1 VIGGGPAFVARIHP
15 FVATALGVES
25 ISRTSSSTM
34 RRTFSRSTFA
44 LLTASALAMSG
55 AVLSQEQE
63 QAPQQQA
70 EPDPPQL
77 LQRED
82 GGLAAGQIPA
92 VLKTRDA
99 NFVYRSST
107 RLLSCDQLR
116 QRIAN
121 IMRAVG
127 ARQDVDVRADDCE
140 SFIDPTLMS
149 DPGRMGRGSQNPM
162 DPFDRSSS
170 SPLDRGRSSRSDL
183 SDRNRSQSTPVRIRL
198 MMPVEVTAGIVE
210 EVERDKARRELVSRV
225 QGNRN
230 AAMNDAIFF
239 PAERREVELSHDTI
253 DLDPID
259 CELLEQLSMAVF
271 RKLDLKVTN
280 RSLSCDPRERSHIRP
295 SLTVQAL
302 LPVGFQMPVKQKKK
316 VEGSISI
323 P

>member
-1 VIGGGPAFVARIHP
+1 
-15 FVATALGVES
+15 
-25 ISRTSSSTM
+25 M
-34 RRTFSRSTFA
+34 RRTFVRPTLA

-63 QAPQQQA
+63 PAPQEQA

-77 LQRED
+77 LPRED
-82 GGLAAGQIPA
+82 GGLPAGQIPA
-92 VLKTRDA
+92 VLKARDA
-99 NFVYRSST
+99 SFVYRSST
-107 RLLSCDQLR
+107 RLLTCDQLR
-116 QRIAN
+116 QRIGN

-127 ARQDVDVRADDCE
+127 ARQDVEVRADDCD
-140 SFIDPTLMS
+140 SFIDPTDMMG
-149 DPGRMGRGSQNPM
+149 PGGRMGRGSRNPM

-170 SPLDRGRSSRSDL
+170 SPLDRGRSSRNDL
-183 SDRNRSQSTPVRIRL
+183 SDRNRPQSTPVRIRL
-198 MMPVEVTAGIVE
+198 MMPVEVTSDIVE
-210 EVERDKARRELVSRV
+210 EVERDKARRELISRV

-280 RSLSCDPRERSHIRP
+280 RSLACDPRERSYINP
-295 SLTVQAL
+295 SLTVEAL
-302 LPVGFQMPVKQKKK
+302 LPVGWQLPVKEKKK

>member
-1 VIGGGPAFVARIHP
+1 
-15 FVATALGVES
+15 
-25 ISRTSSSTM
+25 M
-34 RRTFSRSTFA
+34 RRILTLS
-44 LLTASALAMSG
+44 LLAALAMS
-55 AVLSQEQE
+55 AAALSQEQE
-63 QAPQQQA
+63 QVPQEQA
-70 EPDPPQL
+70 EPEAPQL
-77 LQRED
+77 LPRED
-82 GGLAAGQIPA
+82 GGLAAGQVPA
-92 VLKTRDA
+92 VLKARDA
-99 NFVYRSST
+99 SFVYRSST

-116 QRIAN
+116 QRIGN

-127 ARQDVDVRADDCE
+127 ARQDVEVRADDCQ
-140 SFIDPTLMS
+140 SFIDPTLVS

-170 SPLDRGRSSRSDL
+170 SPLDRARSSRNDL
-183 SDRNRSQSTPVRIRL
+183 SNRNRSQSTPVRIRL
-198 MMPVEVTAGIVE
+198 MMPVEATSDIME
-210 EVERDKARRELVSRV
+210 EVERDKARRELISRV
-225 QGNRN
+225 QGNNN

-280 RSLSCDPRERSHIRP
+280 RSLACDPRERSYINP
-295 SLTVQAL
+295 SLTVEAL
-302 LPVGFQMPVKQKKK
+302 LPVGWQLPVKEKKK

>member
-1 VIGGGPAFVARIHP
+1 
-15 FVATALGVES
+15 
-25 ISRTSSSTM
+25 M
-34 RRTFSRSTFA
+34 RRILTLS
-44 LLTASALAMSG
+44 LLAALAMNG

-63 QAPQQQA
+63 PAPQEQA

-77 LQRED
+77 VPRED

-92 VLKTRDA
+92 VLKAREA
-99 NFVYRSST
+99 SFVYRSST
-107 RLLSCDQLR
+107 RLLTCDQLR
-116 QRIAN
+116 QRIGN

-127 ARQDVDVRADDCE
+127 ARQDVEVRADDCA
-140 SFIDPTLMS
+140 SFIDPTVMS
-149 DPGRMGRGSQNPM
+149 DPGRMGRSSQNPT

-170 SPLDRGRSSRSDL
+170 SPLDRARSPRSDL
-183 SDRNRSQSTPVRIRL
+183 SDRNRSQSTSVRIRL
-198 MMPVEVTAGIVE
+198 MMPVEVTPGIVE

-239 PAERREVELSHDTI
+239 PAERQTVELSHDTI
-253 DLDPID
+253 DLEAID

-280 RSLSCDPRERSHIRP
+280 RSLACDPRQRSYINP
-295 SLTVQAL
+295 SLTVEAL
-302 LPVGFQMPVKQKKK
+302 LPVGWQQPVKQKKK

>member
-1 VIGGGPAFVARIHP
+1 
-15 FVATALGVES
+15 
-25 ISRTSSSTM
+25 M
-34 RRTFSRSTFA
+34 RRILTLS
-44 LLTASALAMSG
+44 LLAALAMNG

-63 QAPQQQA
+63 PAQQEQA

-77 LQRED
+77 VPRED

-92 VLKTRDA
+92 VLKAREA
-99 NFVYRSST
+99 SFVYRSST
-107 RLLSCDQLR
+107 RLLTCDQLR
-116 QRIAN
+116 QRIGN

-127 ARQDVDVRADDCE
+127 ARQDVEVRADDCA
-140 SFIDPTLMS
+140 SFIDPTVMS
-149 DPGRMGRGSQNPM
+149 DPGRMGRSSQNPT
-162 DPFDRSSS
+162 DPFDRSAS
-170 SPLDRGRSSRSDL
+170 SPLDRARSPRSDL
-183 SDRNRSQSTPVRIRL
+183 SDRNRSQSTSVRIRL
-198 MMPVEVTAGIVE
+198 MMPVEVTPGIVE

-239 PAERREVELSHDTI
+239 PAERQTVELSHDTI
-253 DLDPID
+253 DLEAID

-280 RSLSCDPRERSHIRP
+280 RSLACDPRERSYINP
-295 SLTVQAL
+295 SLTVEAL
-302 LPVGFQMPVKQKKK
+302 LPVGWQQPVKEKKK

>member
-1 VIGGGPAFVARIHP
+1 
-15 FVATALGVES
+15 
-25 ISRTSSSTM
+25 M
-34 RRTFSRSTFA
+34 RRTFSRPTLA
-44 LLTASALAMSG
+44 LLTASALAMNG

-63 QAPQQQA
+63 PAPREQA

-77 LQRED
+77 VPRED

-92 VLKTRDA
+92 VLKAREA
-99 NFVYRSST
+99 SFVYRSST
-107 RLLSCDQLR
+107 RLLTCDQLR
-116 QRIAN
+116 QRIGN

-127 ARQDVDVRADDCE
+127 ARQDVEVRANDCE
-140 SFIDPTLMS
+140 SFIDPTVMS
-149 DPGRMGRGSQNPM
+149 DPGRMGRSSQNPT

-170 SPLDRGRSSRSDL
+170 SPLDRARSPRSDL
-183 SDRNRSQSTPVRIRL
+183 SDRNRSQSTSVRIRV
-198 MMPVEVTAGIVE
+198 MMPVEVTPGIVE

-239 PAERREVELSHDTI
+239 PAERRTVELSHDTI
-253 DLDPID
+253 DLEPID

-280 RSLSCDPRERSHIRP
+280 RSLACDPRQRSYINP
-295 SLTVQAL
+295 SLTVEAL
-302 LPVGFQMPVKQKKK
+302 LPVGWQQPVKEKKK

>member
-1 VIGGGPAFVARIHP
+1 
-15 FVATALGVES
+15 
-25 ISRTSSSTM
+25 M
-34 RRTFSRSTFA
+34 RRTFSRPTLA
-44 LLTASALAMSG
+44 LLTASALAMNG

-63 QAPQQQA
+63 PAPREQA

-77 LQRED
+77 VPRED

-92 VLKTRDA
+92 VLKAREA
-99 NFVYRSST
+99 SFVYRSST
-107 RLLSCDQLR
+107 RLLTCDQLR
-116 QRIAN
+116 QRIGN

-127 ARQDVDVRADDCE
+127 ARQDVEVRANDCQ
-140 SFIDPTLMS
+140 SFVDPTVMS
-149 DPGRMGRGSQNPM
+149 DPGRMGRSSQNPT

-170 SPLDRGRSSRSDL
+170 SPLDRARSPRGDL
-183 SDRNRSQSTPVRIRL
+183 SDRNRSQSTSVRIRL
-198 MMPVEVTAGIVE
+198 MMPVEVTPGIVE

-239 PAERREVELSHDTI
+239 PAERQTVELSHDTI
-253 DLDPID
+253 DLEAID

-280 RSLSCDPRERSHIRP
+280 RSLACDPRERSYINP
-295 SLTVQAL
+295 SLTVEAL
-302 LPVGFQMPVKQKKK
+302 LPVGWQQPVKEKKK

>member
-1 VIGGGPAFVARIHP
+1 
-15 FVATALGVES
+15 
-25 ISRTSSSTM
+25 M
-34 RRTFSRSTFA
+34 RRTFSRPTLA
-44 LLTASALAMSG
+44 LLTASALAMNG

-63 QAPQQQA
+63 PAPREQA

-77 LQRED
+77 VPRED

-92 VLKTRDA
+92 VLKAREA
-99 NFVYRSST
+99 SFVYRSST
-107 RLLSCDQLR
+107 RLLTCDQLR
-116 QRIAN
+116 QRIGN

-127 ARQDVDVRADDCE
+127 ARQDVEVRANDCE
-140 SFIDPTLMS
+140 SFIDPTVMS
-149 DPGRMGRGSQNPM
+149 DPGRMGRSSQNPT

-170 SPLDRGRSSRSDL
+170 SPLDRARSPRGDL
-183 SDRNRSQSTPVRIRL
+183 SDRNRSQSTSVRIKL
-198 MMPVEVTAGIVE
+198 MMPVEVTPGIVE

-239 PAERREVELSHDTI
+239 PAERQTVELSHDTI
-253 DLDPID
+253 DLEAID

-280 RSLSCDPRERSHIRP
+280 RSLSCDPRERSYINP
-295 SLTVQAL
+295 SLTVEAL
-302 LPVGFQMPVKQKKK
+302 LPVGWQQPVKEKKK

>member
-1 VIGGGPAFVARIHP
+1 
-15 FVATALGVES
+15 
-25 ISRTSSSTM
+25 M
-34 RRTFSRSTFA
+34 RRTFSRPTLV
-44 LLTASALAMSG
+44 LLTASALAMNG

-63 QAPQQQA
+63 PAPQEQA

-77 LQRED
+77 VPRED

-92 VLKTRDA
+92 VLKAREA
-99 NFVYRSST
+99 SFVYRSST
-107 RLLSCDQLR
+107 RLLTCDQLR
-116 QRIAN
+116 QRIGN

-127 ARQDVDVRADDCE
+127 ARQDVEVRANDCE
-140 SFIDPTLMS
+140 SFIDPTVMS
-149 DPGRMGRGSQNPM
+149 DPGRMGRSSQNPT

-170 SPLDRGRSSRSDL
+170 SPLDRARSPRSDL
-183 SDRNRSQSTPVRIRL
+183 SDRNRSQSTSVRIRV
-198 MMPVEVTAGIVE
+198 MMPVEVTPGIVE

-239 PAERREVELSHDTI
+239 PAERQTVELSHDTI
-253 DLDPID
+253 DLEAID

-280 RSLSCDPRERSHIRP
+280 RSLACDPRERSYINP
-295 SLTVQAL
+295 SLTVEAL
-302 LPVGFQMPVKQKKK
+302 LPVGWQQPVKEKKK

>member
-1 VIGGGPAFVARIHP
+1 
-15 FVATALGVES
+15 
-25 ISRTSSSTM
+25 M
-34 RRTFSRSTFA
+34 RRILTLS
-44 LLTASALAMSG
+44 LLAAIAMSVT
-55 AVLSQEQE
+55 AQSQEQE

-77 LQRED
+77 LPRED
-82 GGLAAGQIPA
+82 GGLPAGQIPA
-92 VLKTRDA
+92 VLKARDA

-107 RLLSCDQLR
+107 RLLTCDQLR
-116 QRIAN
+116 QRIGN

-127 ARQDVDVRADDCE
+127 ARQDVEVRADDCE
-140 SFIDPTLMS
+140 SFIDPTLMTG
-149 DPGRMGRGSQNPM
+149 PGGRMGRSSQNPM

-170 SPLDRGRSSRSDL
+170 SPLDRARSSRSDL

-198 MMPVEVTAGIVE
+198 MMPVAATSDIVE
-210 EVERDKARRELVSRV
+210 EVERDKARRELISRV
-225 QGNRN
+225 QGNNN

-280 RSLSCDPRERSHIRP
+280 RSLGCDPRERSYINP
-295 SLTVQAL
+295 SLTVEAL
-302 LPVGFQMPVKQKKK
+302 LPVGWQLPVKEKKK

>member
-1 VIGGGPAFVARIHP
+1 MRRKLTLALLAAIAMS
-15 FVATALGVES
+15 ATA
-25 ISRTSSSTM
+25 
-34 RRTFSRSTFA
+34 
-44 LLTASALAMSG
+44 
-55 AVLSQEQE
+55 LSQEQE
-63 QAPQQQA
+63 Q

-77 LQRED
+77 VSREN

-92 VLKTRDA
+92 VLKARDA

-107 RLLSCDQLR
+107 RLLTCDQLR

-127 ARQDVDVRADDCE
+127 ARHDVDVRAHDCE
-140 SFIDPTLMS
+140 SFIDPTHMT
-149 DPGRMGRGSQNPM
+149 DPGRMDRGSPNVM
-162 DPFDRSSS
+162 DPYNRSSS
-170 SPLDRGRSSRSDL
+170 SPLDRARSSRSDL
-183 SDRNRSQSTPVRIRL
+183 TDRNRSQSTSVRLKL
-198 MMPVEVTAGIVE
+198 MMPVEVTQKVVE

-239 PAERREVELSHDTI
+239 PAEIKEVELSYDTI
-253 DLDPID
+253 DLEAID
-259 CELLEQLSMAVF
+259 CELLEQMSMTVF
-271 RKLDLKVTN
+271 RALDLKVTN
-280 RSLSCDPRERSHIRP
+280 RSFSCDPRERSHIRP
-295 SLTVQAL
+295 SLTVEAL

>member
-1 VIGGGPAFVARIHP
+1 
-15 FVATALGVES
+15 
-25 ISRTSSSTM
+25 M
-34 RRTFSRSTFA
+34 RRILTFSLLAAIAIST
-44 LLTASALAMSG
+44 TA
-55 AVLSQEQE
+55 LSQEQE
-63 QAPQQQA
+63 QAPQEQA

-77 LQRED
+77 VPRED
-82 GGLAAGQIPA
+82 GGLAAGQVPA
-92 VLKTRDA
+92 VLKARDA
-99 NFVYRSST
+99 SFVYRSST

-116 QRIAN
+116 QRIGN

-127 ARQDVDVRADDCE
+127 ARQDVEVRADDCE

-149 DPGRMGRGSQNPM
+149 GPGGRMGRGSQNPM

-170 SPLDRGRSSRSDL
+170 GSLDRARSPRSDL
-183 SDRNRSQSTPVRIRL
+183 SDPNHSQSTPVRIRL
-198 MMPVEVTAGIVE
+198 MMPVEVTSDIVE

-239 PAERREVELSHDTI
+239 PAERRTVELSHDTI
-253 DLDPID
+253 DLESLD
-259 CELLEQLSMAVF
+259 CELLEQLAMGVF

-280 RSLSCDPRERSHIRP
+280 RSLACDPRERSYINP
-295 SLTVQAL
+295 SLTVEAL
-302 LPVGFQMPVKQKKK
+302 LPVGWQQPVKEKKK

>member
-1 VIGGGPAFVARIHP
+1 
-15 FVATALGVES
+15 
-25 ISRTSSSTM
+25 M
-34 RRTFSRSTFA
+34 RRILTLA
-44 LLTASALAMSG
+44 LLTAIAMS
-55 AVLSQEQE
+55 AVALSQEQE
-63 QAPQQQA
+63 QAQEQ

-77 LQRED
+77 LPRED
-82 GGLAAGQIPA
+82 GGLSAGQIPA
-92 VLKTRDA
+92 VLKARDA

-116 QRIAN
+116 QRIGN

-127 ARQDVDVRADDCE
+127 ARQDVEVRADDCE
-140 SFIDPTLMS
+140 SFIDSRLMS

-162 DPFDRSSS
+162 DPYDRSSS
-170 SPLDRGRSSRSDL
+170 SPLDRARSSRSDL
-183 SDRNRSQSTPVRIRL
+183 SDSNRSQSTSVRIRL
-198 MMPVEVTAGIVE
+198 MMPVEVTSDIVE
-210 EVERDKARRELVSRV
+210 QVERDKARRELISRV

-253 DLDPID
+253 DLDPVD

-280 RSLSCDPRERSHIRP
+280 RSLACDPRERSYINP
-295 SLTVQAL
+295 SLTVEAL
-302 LPVGFQMPVKQKKK
+302 LPVGWQLPVKEKKK

>member
-1 VIGGGPAFVARIHP
+1 
-15 FVATALGVES
+15 
-25 ISRTSSSTM
+25 M
-34 RRTFSRSTFA
+34 RRTFSRPTLA
-44 LLTASALAMSG
+44 LLTASALAMNG

-63 QAPQQQA
+63 PAPREQA

-77 LQRED
+77 VPRED

-92 VLKTRDA
+92 VLKAREA
-99 NFVYRSST
+99 SFVYRSST
-107 RLLSCDQLR
+107 RLLTCDQLR
-116 QRIAN
+116 QRIGN

-127 ARQDVDVRADDCE
+127 ARQDVEVRANDCQ
-140 SFIDPTLMS
+140 SFVDPTVMS
-149 DPGRMGRGSQNPM
+149 DPGRMGRSSQNPT

-170 SPLDRGRSSRSDL
+170 SPLDRARSPRGDL
-183 SDRNRSQSTPVRIRL
+183 SDRNRSQSTSVRIKL
-198 MMPVEVTAGIVE
+198 MMPVEVTPGIVE

-239 PAERREVELSHDTI
+239 PAERQTVELSHDTI
-253 DLDPID
+253 DLEAID

-280 RSLSCDPRERSHIRP
+280 RSLSCDPRERSYINP
-295 SLTVQAL
+295 SLTVEAL
-302 LPVGFQMPVKQKKK
+302 LPVGWQQPVKEKKK

>member
-1 VIGGGPAFVARIHP
+1 
-15 FVATALGVES
+15 
-25 ISRTSSSTM
+25 M
-34 RRTFSRSTFA
+34 RRTFSRPTLV
-44 LLTASALAMSG
+44 LLTASALAMNG

-63 QAPQQQA
+63 PAPQEQA
-70 EPDPPQL
+70 EPEPPQL
-77 LQRED
+77 VPRED

-92 VLKTRDA
+92 VLKAREA
-99 NFVYRSST
+99 SFVYRSST
-107 RLLSCDQLR
+107 RLLTCDQLR
-116 QRIAN
+116 QRIGN

-127 ARQDVDVRADDCE
+127 ARQDVEVRANDCE
-140 SFIDPTLMS
+140 SFIDPTVMS
-149 DPGRMGRGSQNPM
+149 DPGRMGRSSQNPT

-170 SPLDRGRSSRSDL
+170 SPLDRARSPRSDL
-183 SDRNRSQSTPVRIRL
+183 SDRNRSQSTSVRIRL
-198 MMPVEVTAGIVE
+198 MMPVEVTPGIVE

-239 PAERREVELSHDTI
+239 PAERQTVELSHDTI
-253 DLDPID
+253 DLEPLD

-280 RSLSCDPRERSHIRP
+280 RSLACDPRERSYINP
-295 SLTVQAL
+295 SLTVEAL
-302 LPVGFQMPVKQKKK
+302 LPVGWQQPVKEKKK

>member
-1 VIGGGPAFVARIHP
+1 
-15 FVATALGVES
+15 
-25 ISRTSSSTM
+25 M
-34 RRTFSRSTFA
+34 RRTFSRPTLA
-44 LLTASALAMSG
+44 LLTASALALNG

-63 QAPQQQA
+63 PAPQEQA

-77 LQRED
+77 VPRED

-92 VLKTRDA
+92 VLKAREA
-99 NFVYRSST
+99 SFVYRSST
-107 RLLSCDQLR
+107 RLLTCDQLR
-116 QRIAN
+116 QRIGN

-127 ARQDVDVRADDCE
+127 ARQDVEVRADDCA
-140 SFIDPTLMS
+140 SFIDPTVMS
-149 DPGRMGRGSQNPM
+149 DPGRMGRSSQNPT

-170 SPLDRGRSSRSDL
+170 SPLDRARSPRSDL
-183 SDRNRSQSTPVRIRL
+183 SDRNRSQSTSVRIRL
-198 MMPVEVTAGIVE
+198 MMPVEVTPGIVE

-239 PAERREVELSHDTI
+239 PAERQTVELSHDTI
-253 DLDPID
+253 DLEAID

-280 RSLSCDPRERSHIRP
+280 RSLACDPRQRSYINP
-295 SLTVQAL
+295 SLTVEAL
-302 LPVGFQMPVKQKKK
+302 LPVGWQQPVKQKKK

>member
-1 VIGGGPAFVARIHP
+1 
-15 FVATALGVES
+15 
-25 ISRTSSSTM
+25 M
-34 RRTFSRSTFA
+34 RRILTLC
-44 LLTASALAMSG
+44 LLAAIAMS
-55 AVLSQEQE
+55 AAALSQEQE
-63 QAPQQQA
+63 RAQEQEQ

-77 LQRED
+77 LPRED
-82 GGLAAGQIPA
+82 GGLPAGQIPA
-92 VLKTRDA
+92 VLKARDA

-107 RLLSCDQLR
+107 RQLSCDQLR
-116 QRIAN
+116 QRIGN

-127 ARQDVDVRADDCE
+127 ARQDVEVRADDCE
-140 SFIDPTLMS
+140 SFIDPTDMMG
-149 DPGRMGRGSQNPM
+149 PGGRMGSGSQNPM

-170 SPLDRGRSSRSDL
+170 SPLDRARSSRSDL

-198 MMPVEVTAGIVE
+198 MMPVEVTSDIVE

-280 RSLSCDPRERSHIRP
+280 RSLACDPRERSYINP
-295 SLTVQAL
+295 SLTVEAL
-302 LPVGFQMPVKQKKK
+302 LPVGWQLPVKEKKK

>member
-1 VIGGGPAFVARIHP
+1 
-15 FVATALGVES
+15 
-25 ISRTSSSTM
+25 M
-34 RRTFSRSTFA
+34 RRTFSRPTLV
-44 LLTASALAMSG
+44 LLTASALAMNG

-63 QAPQQQA
+63 PAPQEQA

-77 LQRED
+77 VPRED

-92 VLKTRDA
+92 VLKAREA
-99 NFVYRSST
+99 SFVYRSST
-107 RLLSCDQLR
+107 RLLTCDQLR
-116 QRIAN
+116 QRIGN

-127 ARQDVDVRADDCE
+127 ARQDVEVRANDCE
-140 SFIDPTLMS
+140 SFIDPTVMS
-149 DPGRMGRGSQNPM
+149 DPGRMGRSSQNPT

-170 SPLDRGRSSRSDL
+170 SPLDRARSPRSDL
-183 SDRNRSQSTPVRIRL
+183 SDRNRSQSTSVRIRL
-198 MMPVEVTAGIVE
+198 MMPVEVTPGIVE

-239 PAERREVELSHDTI
+239 PAERQTVELSHDTI
-253 DLDPID
+253 DLEPLD

-280 RSLSCDPRERSHIRP
+280 RSLACDPRERSYINP
-295 SLTVQAL
+295 SLTVEAL
-302 LPVGFQMPVKQKKK
+302 LPVGWQQPVKEKKK

>member
-1 VIGGGPAFVARIHP
+1 
-15 FVATALGVES
+15 
-25 ISRTSSSTM
+25 M
-34 RRTFSRSTFA
+34 RRTFSRPTLA
-44 LLTASALAMSG
+44 LLTASALAMNG

-63 QAPQQQA
+63 PAPQEQA

-77 LQRED
+77 VPRED

-92 VLKTRDA
+92 VLKAREA
-99 NFVYRSST
+99 SFVYRSST
-107 RLLSCDQLR
+107 RLLTCDQLR
-116 QRIAN
+116 QRIGN

-127 ARQDVDVRADDCE
+127 ARQDVEVRADDCA
-140 SFIDPTLMS
+140 SFIDPTVMS
-149 DPGRMGRGSQNPM
+149 DPGRMGRSSQNPT

-170 SPLDRGRSSRSDL
+170 SPLDRARSPRSDL
-183 SDRNRSQSTPVRIRL
+183 SDRNRSQSTSVRIRL
-198 MMPVEVTAGIVE
+198 MMPVEVTPGIVE

-239 PAERREVELSHDTI
+239 PAERQTVELSHDTI
-253 DLDPID
+253 DLEAID

-280 RSLSCDPRERSHIRP
+280 RSLACDPRERSYINP
-295 SLTVQAL
+295 SLTVEAL
-302 LPVGFQMPVKQKKK
+302 LPVGWQQPVKEKKK

>member
-1 VIGGGPAFVARIHP
+1 
-15 FVATALGVES
+15 
-25 ISRTSSSTM
+25 M
-34 RRTFSRSTFA
+34 RRTFSRPTLA
-44 LLTASALAMSG
+44 LLTASALAMNG

-63 QAPQQQA
+63 PTPQEQA

-77 LQRED
+77 VPRED

-92 VLKTRDA
+92 VLKAREA
-99 NFVYRSST
+99 SFVYRSST

-116 QRIAN
+116 QRIGN

-127 ARQDVDVRADDCE
+127 ARQDVEVRADDCA

-149 DPGRMGRGSQNPM
+149 GPGGRMGRGSQDPM

-170 SPLDRGRSSRSDL
+170 GPLDRARSSGSDL

-198 MMPVEVTAGIVE
+198 MMPVEVTPGIVE

-239 PAERREVELSHDTI
+239 PAERQTVELSHDTI
-253 DLDPID
+253 DLEPID
-259 CELLEQLSMAVF
+259 CELVEQLSMAVF
-271 RKLDLKVTN
+271 RKLDLKMTN
-280 RSLSCDPRERSHIRP
+280 RSLACDPRQRSYINP
-295 SLTVQAL
+295 SLTVEAL
-302 LPVGFQMPVKQKKK
+302 LPVGWQQPVKEKKK

>member
-1 VIGGGPAFVARIHP
+1 
-15 FVATALGVES
+15 
-25 ISRTSSSTM
+25 M
-34 RRTFSRSTFA
+34 RRTFSRPTLA
-44 LLTASALAMSG
+44 LLTASALAMNG

-63 QAPQQQA
+63 PAPREQA

-77 LQRED
+77 VPRED

-92 VLKTRDA
+92 VLKAREA
-99 NFVYRSST
+99 SFVYRSST
-107 RLLSCDQLR
+107 RLLTCDQLR
-116 QRIAN
+116 QRIGN

-127 ARQDVDVRADDCE
+127 ARQDVEVRANDCE
-140 SFIDPTLMS
+140 SFIDPTVMS
-149 DPGRMGRGSQNPM
+149 DPGRMGRSSQNPT

-170 SPLDRGRSSRSDL
+170 SPLDRARSPRGDL
-183 SDRNRSQSTPVRIRL
+183 SDRNRSQSTSVRIRV
-198 MMPVEVTAGIVE
+198 MMPVEVTPGIVE

-239 PAERREVELSHDTI
+239 PAERQTVELSHDTI
-253 DLDPID
+253 DLEAID

-280 RSLSCDPRERSHIRP
+280 RSLACDPRERSYINP
-295 SLTVQAL
+295 SLTVEAL
-302 LPVGFQMPVKQKKK
+302 LPVGWQQPVKEKKK